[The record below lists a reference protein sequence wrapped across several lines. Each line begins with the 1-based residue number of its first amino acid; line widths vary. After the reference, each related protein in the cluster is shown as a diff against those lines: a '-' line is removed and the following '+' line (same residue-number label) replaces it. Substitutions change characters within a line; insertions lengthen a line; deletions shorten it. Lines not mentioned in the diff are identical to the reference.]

1 MVLIMDT
8 QKIVKLAEALDKA
21 RSGLESLEYEAS
33 LLNLSGHQQAVRVQ
47 IGERSRFFSLAE
59 IDHQRSY
66 AAVAIRGTEMV
77 MLGVKKL
84 YAARVDAM
92 KQHIASIE
100 TSLREQTGA

>member
-1 MVLIMDT
+1 MDT
-8 QKIVKLAEALDKA
+8 QKIVKLAEELAKS
-21 RSGLESLEYEAS
+21 RSSLELLEYEAS
-33 LLNLSGHQQAVRVQ
+33 LLNLSGHQQTITVR
-47 IGERSRFFSLAE
+47 IGDKSRSFILAE